1 MRWSCSLGW
10 SARSKAFFTNPGF
23 AHHVCIGHLP
33 QHETWTSSKG
43 HKQSISKQNPCQTSG
58 WKRWRDTT
66 SLYALPCNG
75 SSWRWSC
82 PTGLPPA
89 RLWRTENA
97 EANVVESGGWQLLQ
111 LTGFEHEIKSMA
123 WPHLI
128 HFYALVLSCIRYS
141 FHHFWIPTQR
151 QRQLVVGPEWR
162 WGCAKE
168 TLARGRGTG
177 TAQRC
182 RQLGNWCDGSRP
194 ESVAIGQM

>member
-1 MRWSCSLGW
+1 M
-10 SARSKAFFTNPGF
+10 SALVIYPSMKSGLRRKAIRRRSANKT
-23 AHHVCIGHLP
+23 
-33 QHETWTSSKG
+33 
-43 HKQSISKQNPCQTSG
+43 
-58 WKRWRDTT
+58 
-66 SLYALPCNG
+66 
-75 SSWRWSC
+75 
-82 PTGLPPA
+82 PA
-89 RLWRTENA
+89 RRLVGKGDETRQA
-97 EANVVESGGWQLLQ
+97 SMHCHAMVPPGADPAQLDYLLRESGGRRMQKQTLSSLGVDSWLQ
-111 LTGFEHEIKSMA
+111 LIGFEHEIESMA

-168 TLARGRGTG
+168 TLARGRGTV

-194 ESVAIGQM
+194 ESVAKGQM